1 MILKLLF
8 SLIGSILLFA
18 GFSNKAAAATEVF
31 VELVLAVDC
40 SSSVNEEEFELQMLG
55 LSQAFAHPDIHAAFE
70 QAGEKGIA
78 VALLQWSGEADQIR
92 SIEWHHVFD
101 AVTVQNFANILL
113 DTPRQAVGGATAL
126 GDAILESAT
135 WIHGNDF
142 LGERQVIDVS
152 GDGQNNQGE
161 PAKSARDQALKSGV
175 TFNGLAILNEDQRLG
190 EYYVENVVAGPG
202 SFLIT
207 AGDFEDFARA
217 IRKKIFF
224 EITGPPIATYD
235 SLEDTAAFPTNSEKI
250 EVKSRRTDQ
259 ILL

>member
-1 MILKLLF
+1 MDQSCYLLF
-8 SLIGSILLFA
+8 
-18 GFSNKAAAATEVF
+18 FSNKTAAATEVF

-55 LSQAFAHPDIHAAFE
+55 LSQAFAHRDIHTALE
-70 QAGEKGIA
+70 QAGAKGIA

-92 SIEWHHVFD
+92 SIQWHHVFD
-101 AVTVQNFANILL
+101 EATAQNFADILL
-113 DTPRQAVGGATAL
+113 NTPRQAVGGATAL
-126 GDAILESAT
+126 GDAILESAA
-135 WIHGNDF
+135 WIHSNNF

-161 PAKSARDQALKSGV
+161 PANLARDQAIKSGV
-175 TFNGLAILNEDQRLG
+175 TINGLAILNEDPRLG

-207 AGDFEDFARA
+207 ADDFEDFSRA

-224 EITGPPIATYD
+224 EITGPPVATYD
-235 SLEDTAAFPTNSEKI
+235 SLEDTAAFLIASERVEINSPAGIK
-250 EVKSRRTDQ
+250 
-259 ILL
+259 